1 MRRALVW
8 VAKGRFVDK
17 ESLHAS
23 YKDHEL
29 DGICLADP
37 DLRTFVTS
45 IPAIVVAL
53 VIQHGFES
61 EYSEAQ
67 CQRLIEDYVKRGRGG
82 GSMTPLRV

>member
-29 DGICLADP
+29 DGIFWADP

-45 IPAIVVAL
+45 MPAIAAAL

-67 CQRLIEDYVKRGRGG
+67 CQRLIEDYVKRGRDG
-82 GSMTPLRV
+82 GSLTSHRA